1 MFKFKLPDIGEGLH
15 EAELLA
21 WDVKVGERVEEG
33 QAIAQISTDK
43 VNVEL
48 PAPRAGVIAELPW
61 QPGDVIAVGKV
72 LAVIDTGDSSSGMDT
87 GDDSSEKPRST
98 SAVSRAE
105 RTRVVAAP
113 AVRRYAAEKGVDLA
127 DVAAG
132 GPVTAADIDAYL
144 SGDSAPAPKAEPGVT
159 LRKLSGARLAAARRL
174 ETSWRTLATTAIA
187 FEVRGEAIEA
197 EIARLTNEQE
207 NLRITPVSVVA
218 HGLCKA
224 LAQHPEFNA
233 RVDDEHDTLALHQ
246 PVHLGVAVDSEDGL
260 LVPVIRDAQKLS
272 TVETA
277 AAIEFLAQRARCG
290 ALEAGDYRGSTFT
303 LSSTGSLEKATIT
316 ATTPIINFPNVAT
329 LWISAISQQPVVE
342 DQQLTVGSLMRCT
355 LAFDHRYLHGADAV
369 RFINTLDAC
378 LRNVGEVG

>member
-33 QAIAQISTDK
+33 QAIAQVSTDK

-48 PAPRAGVIAELPW
+48 PSPRAGVIAELPW

-72 LAVIDTGDSSSGMDT
+72 LAVIDTGEPGN
-87 GDDSSEKPRST
+87 GDED
-98 SAVSRAE
+98 SAVASGASLSAPAGKQAPRA
-105 RTRVVAAP
+105 RVVAAP

-127 DVAAG
+127 DVSAG

-144 SGDSAPAPKAEPGVT
+144 SGGNAGAAKAEPGVT

-197 EIARLTNEQE
+197 EIARLTSEQE

-218 HGLCKA
+218 YGLCQA

-233 RVDDEHDTLALHQ
+233 RVDNEHDTLALHQ

-329 LWISAISQQPVVE
+329 LWISATSQQPVVV
-342 DQQLTVGSLMRCT
+342 DKQLTVGSLMRCT

-378 LRNVGEVG
+378 LRSVGEAG